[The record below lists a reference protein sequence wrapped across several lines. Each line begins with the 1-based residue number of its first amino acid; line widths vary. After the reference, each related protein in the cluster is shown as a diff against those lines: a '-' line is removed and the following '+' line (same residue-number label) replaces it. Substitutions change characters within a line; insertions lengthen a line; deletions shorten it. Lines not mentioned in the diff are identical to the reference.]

1 MAKLKSGTRIY
12 GNAGI
17 DTSLTVGT
25 AVTISGGI
33 VTATSFR
40 GDASYFR
47 NNSIDSTLF
56 NIGFTSSL
64 TATLTGI
71 GTTVLTLPSTTGREY
86 IIHSINVANVSTAS
100 TEINVIGAFD
110 FVATERSYFAYNIP
124 VPTGTSLEMLKQPQI
139 LNPSDRITM
148 RSTDFNRVG
157 IDSSLE
163 VYISYQERNTV
174 TDYFGVGLGTVGL
187 AVSDRVP
194 VYTSVS
200 SPSMI
205 QSIRLANRT
214 DSGAYPVSVFVTT
227 SGLSTINLVNNLIIP
242 KYSSIE
248 LLDAPKRIGTN
259 DTIGIQLNQASTID
273 IQVSGR
279 LISS

>member
-40 GDASYFR
+40 GDASYLT

-56 NIGFTSSL
+56 NVGFTSSL

-71 GTTVLTLPSTTGREY
+71 GTTVLTLPSTTGRDY
-86 IIHSINVANVSTAS
+86 IIHSINVANVATGS

-163 VYISYQERNTV
+163 VYISYQERSTV

-214 DSGAYPVSVFVTT
+214 DAGAYPVSVFVTT
-227 SGLSTINLVNNLIIP
+227 SGFSTINLVNNLIIP

>member
-1 MAKLKSGTRIY
+1 MAKLRSGTRIY

-40 GDASYFR
+40 GDASYLT

-56 NIGFTSSL
+56 NVGFTSSV

-71 GTTVLTLPSTTGREY
+71 GTTVLTLPSTTGRDY
-86 IIHSINVANVSTAS
+86 IIHSINVANVATGS

-163 VYISYQERNTV
+163 VYISYQERSTV

-194 VYTSVS
+194 VYTSTP

-227 SGLSTINLVNNLIIP
+227 SGLTTINLVDNLIIP

-248 LLDAPKRIGTN
+248 LLDAPKRLGTN
-259 DTIGIQLNQASTID
+259 DTLGIQLDQASTID

>member
-1 MAKLKSGTRIY
+1 MAKLRSGTRIY

-25 AVTISGGI
+25 AVTIGGGI
-33 VTATSFR
+33 VTATSFI
-40 GDASYFR
+40 GSGLNLTGVANDSNFF
-47 NNSIDSTLF
+47 NKSIT
-56 NIGFTSSL
+56 NVVTS
-64 TATLTGI
+64 TLTGI

-86 IIHSINVANVSTAS
+86 ILHSINAANVGTGN

-110 FVATERSYFAYNIP
+110 FVASERSYFAYNIP
-124 VPTGTSLEMLKQPQI
+124 VPTGTSIEMLKQPQI
-139 LNPSDRITM
+139 LNPSDRIAM

-157 IDSSLE
+157 IDSSIE
-163 VYISYQERNTV
+163 VYITYEEKISTNY
-174 TDYFGVGLGTVGL
+174 YGVGLGTVGL
-187 AVSDRVP
+187 ASSDRIP
-194 VYTSVS
+194 VYTSTF
-200 SPSMI
+200 SPSMV

-227 SGLSTINLVNNLIIP
+227 SGLTTINLVDNLIVP

-248 LLDAPKRIGTN
+248 LLDTAKRLGTN
-259 DTIGIQLNQASTID
+259 DTLGIQLDQGSTID

-279 LISS
+279 VISS

>member
-25 AVTISGGI
+25 AVTIGGGI

-40 GDASYFR
+40 GDASYLT

-56 NIGFTSSL
+56 NVGFTSVI

-71 GTTVLTLPSTTGREY
+71 GATVLTLPSTTGRDY
-86 IIHSINVANVSTAS
+86 IIHSINAANVATGS

-157 IDSSLE
+157 IDSSIE
-163 VYISYQERNTV
+163 VYITYQERSTV

-214 DSGAYPVSVFVTT
+214 DAGAYPVSVFVTT
-227 SGLSTINLVNNLIIP
+227 SGLTTINLVDNLIVP

-248 LLDAPKRIGTN
+248 LLDAPKRLGTN
-259 DTIGIQLNQASTID
+259 DTLGIQLDQASTID

>member
-1 MAKLKSGTRIY
+1 MAKLRSGTRIY

-40 GDASYFR
+40 GDASYFT

-71 GTTVLTLPSTTGREY
+71 GTTVLTLPSTTGRDY
-86 IIHSINVANVSTAS
+86 IIHSINVANVATGS

-124 VPTGTSLEMLKQPQI
+124 VPTGTSVEMLKQPQI

-227 SGLSTINLVNNLIIP
+227 SGLSTINLVDNLIIP

-248 LLDAPKRIGTN
+248 LLDTPKRLNTN
-259 DTIGIQLNQASTID
+259 DTIGIQLDQASTID